1 MSLGLL
7 FLAMIFGVEATTYHV
22 AVDLP
27 LSDPGGSIPP
37 FYFSRPFFDF
47 MFKDV
52 NARIMAPL
60 GDIIIPH
67 YMDNPESDASLTF
80 QYGVEISNICNSTGY
95 DIMAVIGP
103 DFSSDVELTAQ
114 YLSNFNLLL
123 VTWEATADV
132 LSDKSQYPNV
142 VRVTITD
149 SYESFVLAHLVKQLG
164 WSRVGILAQN
174 NAYGNGLT
182 QSFATVCAQ
191 IGIAVVASQPFQTS
205 QPSTITQAFNVLKA
219 ADARIIAVFAND
231 ITGVF
236 DIATKLSMTTPDYVY
251 LATDGS
257 IPAYA
262 FPLGSLGTNIWVNQS
277 MPSVVAL
284 IQQLLQL
291 PNVTLGE
298 DNWFPS
304 EYEPHQYDAVHL
316 VAYTLAKFS
325 RLNIACQ
332 HANQT
337 AFCEL
342 YQETCQLY
350 NTTALCIALQAGCQT
365 STASICTQLDT
376 LSSKRQIITQM
387 AFQTPFNGTTG
398 YVAVDL
404 NGNRAA
410 PCAIVNQIQ
419 TVVGTQNATSLA
431 QIGSMDTNFQFEIN
445 TPITWP
451 GYASQPPLDRRG
463 VRPGSII
470 PPHFNGLMVILS
482 LAVAMAAACVGV
494 ILFANIIPAY
504 IESNFRSA
512 ITWLVATTFVLTI
525 AVWAALVIGLTALEF
540 PDLPDGISLTYASS
554 SVMAA
559 VFVPLVPI
567 GTGFIVALRPM
578 IRKRIVPLS
587 IMYASTGAFME
598 VKFKWTYIF
607 MGSAVVT
614 IGLIGCV
621 HLVMAGL
628 VAPCQWQF
636 LPSYQVAMVI
646 VSYICITLTV
656 ALLIWAKQPLSR
668 ALGAVTMSVA
678 ITATQFIVF
687 SGTQFTYTGVLPS
700 PQTPAL
706 TLQLV
711 GVSVAIVSAFI
722 LMILNVTQLKLS
734 RDALD
739 AHLVMVRRELN
750 MVIQT
755 RDKLSHE
762 VERLQREFQLLQI
775 LSPQLTVNH
784 PLMQSLMKEIQETK
798 TYQLEFL
805 VSSSESGH
813 LWEPKPTLK
822 MADFLKH
829 PLTFE
834 LIKMKLMDRQCA
846 ESVYFLGDLYQWRH
860 AYGEEKQALHEH
872 ILQTYI
878 KEESPLEINIPG
890 GMRAK
895 TLKKQGDFK
904 DIEAEL
910 GRLIAANGL
919 NEVKLVCAIILEW
932 TRFSKQMQPGPTS
945 IESKT
950 QIESRK
956 D

>member
-1 MSLGLL
+1 MMSHLLL
-7 FLAMIFGVEATTYHV
+7 FVVLIFRVNATTYHV

-37 FYFSRPFFDF
+37 VYFSRPFFEF
-47 MFKDV
+47 MFADV

-67 YMDNPESDASLTF
+67 YLDNPESSTSLTF

-149 SYESFVLAHLVKQLG
+149 SYESYVLAHLVKQLG
-164 WSRVGILAQN
+164 WSRVGILAEN

-182 QSFATVCAQ
+182 QSFATICAQ
-191 IGIAVVASQPFQTS
+191 IGIVVVASQPFQTS

-236 DIATKLSMTTPDYVY
+236 DIATELGMTTPDYVY

-257 IPAYA
+257 IPTEP

-277 MPSVVAL
+277 MPTVAAL
-284 IQQLLQL
+284 IEHLLQL
-291 PNVTLGE
+291 PNVTLGA

-304 EYEPHQYDAVHL
+304 EYEPHQDDAVRL

-325 RLNIACQ
+325 RLNVACQ
-332 HANQT
+332 QAT
-337 AFCEL
+337 PTTFCQL
-342 YQETCQLY
+342 YQETCMLY
-350 NTTALCIALQAGCQT
+350 NTTDICLALQEGCQT
-365 STASICTQLDT
+365 STATICTQLDT
-376 LSSKRQIITQM
+376 LSSRRQIITQL

-410 PCAIVNQIQ
+410 PCAIVNQVQ
-419 TVVGTQNATSLA
+419 SVVGTQNGTSLA
-431 QIGSMDTNFQFEIN
+431 QIGSMDTNFQFEIT

-451 GYASQPPLDRRG
+451 GYAAQPPLDRRG
-463 VRPGSII
+463 VRPGTVIQ
-470 PPHFNGLMVILS
+470 PHFNGLMVILS
-482 LAVAMAAACVGV
+482 LAVAIAAAWVGV

-504 IESNFRSA
+504 IESNYRSA
-512 ITWLVATTFVLTI
+512 ISWLVATTFVLTI
-525 AVWAALVIGLTALEF
+525 AVWAAMVIGLTALEF

-554 SVMAA
+554 YVMTA
-559 VFVPLVPI
+559 VLVPWMPI
-567 GTGFIVALRPM
+567 GMGLIVALRPL
-578 IRKRIVPLS
+578 IHKRVTPLS
-587 IMYASTGAFME
+587 IMHASTKAFTE
-598 VKFKWTYIF
+598 VKFKLTYVF
-607 MGSAVVT
+607 LGSAIAT
-614 IGLIGCV
+614 LGLIGCV
-621 HLVMAGL
+621 YLMMAGL
-628 VAPCQWQF
+628 VAPCQWQL
-636 LPSYQVAMVI
+636 LPGYQVAMVV
-646 VSYICITLTV
+646 VSFICVTLTV
-656 ALLIWAKQPLSR
+656 LLLLWAKRPLSR
-668 ALGAVTMSVA
+668 ALSAVTM
-678 ITATQFIVF
+678 TATQFIVF
-687 SGTQFTYTGVLPS
+687 SGTQFTYTGVLLS

-711 GVSVAIVSAFI
+711 GVSVAIISAFI

-739 AHLVMVRRELN
+739 AHLIMVRRELN
-750 MVIQT
+750 TVTQT

-762 VERLQREFQLLQI
+762 VERYQREFQLLHI
-775 LSPQLTVNH
+775 LSPKLTVNH
-784 PLMQSLMKEIQETK
+784 PLMQSLMKEIREAK
-798 TYQLEFL
+798 AYEPEFL
-805 VSSSESGH
+805 TTSS
-813 LWEPKPTLK
+813 WEPKTTLK
-822 MADFLKH
+822 MTDFLKN

-846 ESVYFLGDLYQWRH
+846 ESAYFLGDLYQWRH

-878 KEESPLEINIPG
+878 KEDSPLEINIPAV
-890 GMRAK
+890 MRANA
-895 TLKKQGDFK
+895 LKKHGDFK
-904 DIEAEL
+904 EIEAEL
-910 GRLIAANGL
+910 ARLIAANGF
-919 NEVKLVCAIILEW
+919 NDIKLVCAVILEW
-932 TRFSKQMQPGPTS
+932 MHFSKQMQPGPTS

-950 QIESRK
+950 RTESRRE
-956 D
+956 